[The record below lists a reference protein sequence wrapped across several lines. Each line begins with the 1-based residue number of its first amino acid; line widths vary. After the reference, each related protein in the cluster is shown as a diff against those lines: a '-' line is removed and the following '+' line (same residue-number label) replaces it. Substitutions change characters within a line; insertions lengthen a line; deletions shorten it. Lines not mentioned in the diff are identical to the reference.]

1 MTTRTT
7 LPRLLIRN
15 AQTMGERP
23 ALREKDRG
31 IWQTYSWAQY
41 YQEVRDFTLGLAAH
55 GFRRGDKL
63 SVIGD
68 NRPRLYWAQL
78 AAQSLGGIAVPVYQD
93 SIAAELVHVLNH
105 AEISVVVAED
115 QEQVDKILSLQD
127 RLPDLTLVIY
137 DDPRGMRHYATP
149 LLRSFEE
156 IQISGRDFG
165 ASHPGYVEG
174 EIDQGAPDDLALLNY
189 TSGTTGN
196 PKGVMLTHANL
207 LSAADALVA
216 AEHFSASDEI
226 LCYLPMAWIGDS
238 LLSLVLALQVGFVAN
253 CPESPQTVQRDLREL
268 GPTIV
273 IAPPRIWENLL
284 TSLRVRATDASLL
297 KRKLFA
303 YYQRR
308 AEQAE
313 QLRSQN
319 KNPSLTMR
327 LGSALGELLVYAPVR
342 DQLGFRRARLV
353 YTGGAPLG
361 ADTFRFFRS
370 FGVNLKQV
378 WGSTELSGLATLQPD
393 GEASPDTVGPVL
405 AGTEVR
411 ISEEGEVL
419 IRSPSVFQGYY
430 KQLEATK
437 DALTPDGWYRT
448 GDSGYIDPRGHLVIV
463 DRARDVG
470 KLEDGTTFAPQF
482 VENKLKFSPFI
493 GEAIVFGHQRPF
505 VAAIVAID
513 LGTVG
518 SWSERRG
525 LAYTS
530 FQDLSAKP
538 EVRELIRDEI
548 RQSNASLSAGS
559 RVGRF
564 ILLNKE
570 FDADDNE
577 ITRTRKI
584 RRRFVAEKYATVVEA
599 LYGGAR
605 RVDLSTEITYE
616 DGRKATLNSTIAIDD
631 IEETR
636 LPEREPAYA

>member
-1 MTTRTT
+1 MTTSTT

-15 AQTMGERP
+15 AQTMSERP
-23 ALREKDRG
+23 ALREKNHG
-31 IWQTYSWAQY
+31 IWQTYSWTRY
-41 YQEVRDFTLGLAAH
+41 YEEVRDFALGLAAH
-55 GFRRGDKL
+55 GFCRGDKL

-78 AAQSLGGIAVPVYQD
+78 AAQSLGGVAVPVYQD
-93 SIAAELVHVLNH
+93 SIAAELVHVLSH

-115 QEQVDKILSLQD
+115 QEQVDKILSLTD
-127 RLPDLTLVIY
+127 RLPDLKLVIY

-149 LLRSFEE
+149 FLKSFDE
-156 IQISGRDFG
+156 IQTSGCDFG

-174 EIDQGAPDDLALLNY
+174 EIDKGEPDDLALLNY

-207 LSAADALVA
+207 FSAADALVA
-216 AEHFSASDEI
+216 AEHFSSSDEI

-238 LLSLVLALQVGFVAN
+238 LLSLVLALLVGFVAN
-253 CPESPQTVQRDLREL
+253 CPESPETVQRDLREL

-284 TSLRVRATDASLL
+284 TSLRVRGADASPL

-303 YYQRR
+303 FFQRQ
-308 AEQAE
+308 AERAE
-313 QLRSQN
+313 QLRSEN
-319 KNPSLTMR
+319 KNPSPTMR
-327 LGSALGELLVYAPVR
+327 LGSALGELMVYAPVR

-361 ADTFRFFRS
+361 SDTFRFFRS

-411 ISEEGEVL
+411 ISEDGEVL
-419 IRSPSVFQGYY
+419 IKSPGVFQGYY
-430 KQLEATK
+430 KQPEATT
-437 DALTPDGWYRT
+437 DALTADGWYRT
-448 GDSGYIDPRGHLVIV
+448 GDSGYLDPRGHLVIV
-463 DRARDVG
+463 DRAKDVG

-518 SWSERRG
+518 SWAERRN

-538 EVRELIRDEI
+538 EVRELIGDEI
-548 RQSNASLSAGS
+548 RRSNESLPVAS
-559 RVGRF
+559 RIGRF
-564 ILLNKE
+564 MLLNKE
-570 FDADDNE
+570 FDPDDNE

-584 RRRFVAEKYATVVEA
+584 RRRFVAEKYAAVVEA
-599 LYGGAR
+599 LYSGAR
-605 RVDLSTEITYE
+605 RVDLTTEITYE
-616 DGRKATLNSTIAIDD
+616 DGRKATLNSTITIDD
-631 IEETR
+631 VEKTR
-636 LPEREPAYA
+636 QTVLEPAYA